1 MHFLCSHYDKLTF
14 THSLE
19 VIMVISYTTL
29 FISTKAGIQLW
40 IKFIMAQTEEDE
52 DFVSLFFVGVF
63 HMRAT
68 RRDSSH
74 RSSLT

>member
-14 THSLE
+14 IHSLE

-29 FISTKAGIQLW
+29 FISTKAGIQKW

-52 DFVSLFFVGVF
+52 DFVSLFFCLSFSYEG
-63 HMRAT
+63 
-68 RRDSSH
+68 SEKGQ
-74 RSSLT
+74 